1 MLCSSKTNNRPDK
14 ALKNH
19 LILLAYS
26 LVAVSVS
33 LISLFIYPEY
43 FMGLVLSTIFFIT
56 LCLILTIKTLNS
68 AEQAMSYGGFANEII
83 KNDFKIKRI
92 ENSSGEAVIENT
104 PASEL
109 FSHYPVLTFLEH
121 FLTED
126 INNKTAFQRI
136 KNACSNLTPE
146 KAIIS
151 LSLEKEDLSHF
162 SSEEWFEVGVKP
174 IYLKKADIFNGPF
187 SIKAIKKNAFLYW
200 SIKNVTARQNM
211 ENIFQ
216 AERRSLH
223 DFLDYLPIGLYICNQ
238 NGNIEYANH
247 ALAKFLGKKREEL
260 SGQDLSR
267 YITRNSEIPAHQ
279 SQWHG
284 IIYFNTPD
292 NESQETLLFQE
303 KYKDN
308 GEIKSRG
315 VVVNNIPGEQETKTA
330 ISAAQDKISWLFNYA
345 PVGILFLNSEGE
357 IQESNRKAEEFL
369 ASNNNI
375 SQETTPKNLLSFIL
389 SEDTEKLKEEIE
401 LIIKNQ
407 KENSSLDV
415 HLNNNE
421 EEKVAHLYIAPMR
434 KFYSNDINK
443 INGVVI
449 FMTDATK
456 QKSLEVQFAQAQK
469 MQAIGQ
475 LAGGVAHDFNN
486 LLTAMIGF
494 CDLLLQRHGVGDPS
508 FSDLIQIK
516 QNANR
521 AAGLVRQLL
530 AFSRK
535 QPLKPK
541 LIDVTENFMEL
552 SHMLKRILGEQIV
565 LKFHHG
571 TDLGYIRVDPVQFSQ
586 VIINLAVNAKDAMKG
601 NGTLSISTHIEAVT
615 EAFQFG
621 SDMVGP
627 GEFVVIDVTDTG
639 CGIPKENLTRIF
651 EPFFSTKQN
660 VVGSGTGLGLAM
672 VYGIVQQTKGFIK
685 VESTI
690 DVGTTFSIYLPRI
703 DSDTEEEENNQTQE
717 VITSKDGTP
726 ILTVQ
731 EKVQTPVSINEKL
744 IFGLNVS
751 STIDRKESYGK
762 EAEEI
767 RILFVEDED
776 SVRTFAI
783 RALKKKGYDVVGCNS
798 AENALEQL
806 EEDNNFDLLITDM
819 VMPGKSGAE
828 LAAIVKEKIPGIKVI
843 LASGYSEEI
852 AKRELSEQENFEFMA
867 KPFSLGDL
875 TAKVFDVLNK
885 GKPQ

>member
-1 MLCSSKTNNRPDK
+1 MLCSSRNNNRPDK
-14 ALKNH
+14 QLKSH
-19 LILLAYS
+19 LIFLAYS
-26 LVAVSVS
+26 LVAVSIS

-43 FMGLVLSTIFFIT
+43 FMALVLATLFFIT
-56 LCLILTIKTLNS
+56 VCLILTIRTLNS

-83 KNDFKIKRI
+83 KNDFKLKRI
-92 ENSSGEAVIENT
+92 ENSDGVAVLQNT
-104 PASEL
+104 PAAE
-109 FSHYPVLTFLEH
+109 FFQQFPVLTFLEH
-121 FLTED
+121 YLTD
-126 INNKTAFQRI
+126 DTNNKNAFQRI

-146 KAIIS
+146 KTVIS
-151 LSLEKEDLSHF
+151 LSLHDMESKIF
-162 SSEEWFEVGVKP
+162 GNEEWFEVGVRP

-187 SIKAIKKNAFLYW
+187 SIKAIKKDAFLYW

-211 ENIFQ
+211 EAIFQ
-216 AERRSLH
+216 EERRSLH
-223 DFLDYLPIGLYICNQ
+223 DFLDYLPIGLYICGQ
-238 NGNIEYANH
+238 NSQIEYVNH
-247 ALAKFLGKKREEL
+247 AFAKFLGQHREDLVGKKM
-260 SGQDLSR
+260 DDF
-267 YITRNSEIPAHQ
+267 ITRNSEIPSHHL
-279 SQWHG
+279 QWHG
-284 IIYFNTPD
+284 TVYFNTP
-292 NESQETLLFQE
+292 NNTTTETLLYQE
-303 KYKDN
+303 RYKDN
-308 GEIKSRG
+308 NNTPKSRG
-315 VVVNNIPGEQETKTA
+315 VVVNDIPTDQSLKTDLNTA
-330 ISAAQDKISWLFNYA
+330 FDKISWLFNFA
-345 PVGILFLNSEGE
+345 PVGIIFINNEGK
-357 IQESNRKAEEFL
+357 IKDCNAQASEFL
-369 ASNNNI
+369 IKNKDKSELINNNLFNYI
-375 SQETTPKNLLSFIL
+375 
-389 SEDTEKLKEEIE
+389 
-401 LIIKNQ
+401 Q
-407 KENSSLDV
+407 KEDESKLQKEINTIIGNRNGSARLDV
-415 HLNNNE
+415 HLQSGD
-421 EEKVAHLYIAPMR
+421 EEKVAQLYLSPMK
-434 KFYSNDINK
+434 KFYSNDISN
-443 INGVVI
+443 IDGVVI
-449 FMTDATK
+449 YMIDATK
-456 QKSLEVQFAQAQK
+456 QKSLEIQFAQAQK
-469 MQAIGQ
+469 MQAVGQ

-508 FSDLIQIK
+508 FADLIQIK

-541 LIDVTENFMEL
+541 LIDVTENFIEL

-571 TDLGYIRVDPVQFSQ
+571 TDLGFIRVDPVQFSQ

-601 NGTLSISTHIEAVT
+601 SGTLSITTHIEPLT
-615 EAFQFG
+615 EPFQFG
-621 SDMVGP
+621 SDLVQP

-685 VESTI
+685 VDSTVG
-690 DVGTTFSIYLPRI
+690 VGTTFSIYLPRI
-703 DSDTEEEENNQTQE
+703 DSDAEDNEGDNTAQE
-717 VITSKDGTP
+717 VVTNKDGTP

-731 EKVQTPVSINEKL
+731 EKIQAPVTINEKL

-751 STIDRKESYGK
+751 STIDRKENNGK
-762 EAEEI
+762 EAEEV

-783 RALKKKGYDVVGCNS
+783 RALKKKGYDVIGCNS

-806 EEDNNFDLLITDM
+806 EHDTNFDLLITDM
-819 VMPGKSGAE
+819 VMPGKTGAE
-828 LAAIVKEKIPGIKVI
+828 LAAIVKEKIPDIKVI

-852 AKRELSEQENFEFMA
+852 AKRELSESENFEFMA

-885 GKPQ
+885 RNK

>member
-1 MLCSSKTNNRPDK
+1 MLCNSKTNNRPDK
-14 ALKNH
+14 QLKNH
-19 LILLAYS
+19 LIWLAYS
-26 LVAVSVS
+26 LVAVSIS

-83 KNDFKIKRI
+83 KNDFKLKRI
-92 ENSSGEAVIENT
+92 ENSEGTAVLQNA
-104 PASEL
+104 PAED
-109 FSHYPVLTFLEH
+109 FFQQFPVLTFLEH
-121 FLTED
+121 YLTNTT
-126 INNKTAFQRI
+126 NNKNAFQRI
-136 KNACSNLTPE
+136 KNACNNLTPE
-146 KAIIS
+146 KATIS
-151 LSLEKEDLSHF
+151 LSLHDMESKIF
-162 SSEEWFEVGVKP
+162 GNEEWFEVGVKP

-211 ENIFQ
+211 ESIFQ
-216 AERRSLH
+216 EERRSLH

-238 NGNIEYANH
+238 DSKIEYVNH
-247 ALAKFLGKKREEL
+247 ALAKFLGYKKE
-260 SGQDLSR
+260 DLTGKDMDDF
-267 YITRNSEIPAHQ
+267 ITTNSEIPSHHEE
-279 SQWHG
+279 WHG
-284 IIYFNTPD
+284 KVYFNTPD
-292 NESQETLLFQE
+292 NTTTETLIFQE
-303 KYKDN
+303 RFKDSYN
-308 GEIKSRG
+308 EPKSRG
-315 VVVNNIPGEQETKTA
+315 VVVSDIPTDKSMKA
-330 ISAAQDKISWLFNYA
+330 DLNAAYDKISWLFNFA
-345 PVGILFLNSEGE
+345 PVGIIFIDNTGK
-357 IQESNRKAEEFL
+357 IQDCNAQACEFL
-369 ASNNNI
+369 TQTKDK
-375 SQETTPKNLLSFIL
+375 SQLQGSNLLGFI
-389 SEDTEKLKEEIE
+389 
-401 LIIKNQ
+401 Q
-407 KENSSLDV
+407 KEDENRLQKEIINIGNNRYNNAQLDV
-415 HLNNNE
+415 HLKNGE
-421 EEKVAHLYIAPMR
+421 EEKVAQLYLSPMR
-434 KFYSNDINK
+434 KFYSCDISN
-443 INGVVI
+443 IDGVVI
-449 FMTDATK
+449 YMIDATK
-456 QKSLEVQFAQAQK
+456 QKSLEIQFAQAQK
-469 MQAIGQ
+469 MQAVGQ

-508 FSDLIQIK
+508 FADLIQIK

-571 TDLGYIRVDPVQFSQ
+571 NDLGFIRVDPVQFSQ

-601 NGTLSISTHIEAVT
+601 NGTLTISTHIEPLT
-615 EAFQFG
+615 EPYQFG
-621 SDMVGP
+621 SDIVQP
-627 GEFVVIDVTDTG
+627 GEFVVISVTDTG

-672 VYGIVQQTKGFIK
+672 VYGIVQQTKGFLK
-685 VESTI
+685 VDSTVG
-690 DVGTTFSIYLPRI
+690 VGTTFSIYLPRI
-703 DSDTEEEENNQTQE
+703 DSDSEEIEDANATQE
-717 VITSKDGTP
+717 VVTNKDGTP

-731 EKVQTPVSINEKL
+731 EKIQAPVSINEKL

-751 STIDRKESYGK
+751 STIDRKETKGK
-762 EAEEI
+762 EAEEV

-783 RALKKKGYDVVGCNS
+783 RALKKKGYDVIGCNS

-806 EEDNNFDLLITDM
+806 EQDTNFDLLITDM
-819 VMPGKSGAE
+819 VMPGKTGAE
-828 LAAIVKEKIPGIKVI
+828 LAAIVKEKIPNIKVI

-852 AKRELSEQENFEFMA
+852 AKRELSESENFEFMA

-885 GKPQ
+885 RNK

>member
-14 ALKNH
+14 KLKSH

-26 LVAVSVS
+26 LVAVSIS
-33 LISLFIYPEY
+33 LISLFVYPEY
-43 FMGLVLSTIFFIT
+43 FMGLVLTTIFFII

-83 KNDFKIKRI
+83 KNDFKLKRI
-92 ENSSGEAVIENT
+92 ENSDGIAVLQNA
-104 PASEL
+104 PAEE
-109 FSHYPVLTFLEH
+109 FFQQFPVLTFLEH
-121 FLTED
+121 YLTD
-126 INNKTAFQRI
+126 NTNNKNAFQRI

-146 KAIIS
+146 KTVIS
-151 LSLEKEDLSHF
+151 LSLHDMESKIF
-162 SSEEWFEVGVKP
+162 GNEEWFEVGVSP

-187 SIKAIKKNAFLYW
+187 SIKAIKKDAFLYW

-211 ENIFQ
+211 ETVFQ
-216 AERRSLH
+216 EERRSLH

-238 NGNIEYANH
+238 ESKIEYANH
-247 ALAKFLGKKREEL
+247 ALAKFLGQKRE
-260 SGQDLSR
+260 DLTGKSMDDF
-267 YITRNSEIPAHQ
+267 ITHNSEIPSHHA
-279 SQWHG
+279 QWHG
-284 IIYFNTPD
+284 TVYFNTP
-292 NESQETLLFQE
+292 NHTTTETLLFQE
-303 KYKDN
+303 RYKDSN
-308 GEIKSRG
+308 NEPKSRG
-315 VVVNNIPGEQETKTA
+315 VVINDIPTDKTMKA
-330 ISAAQDKISWLFNYA
+330 ERDAAYDKISWLFNFA
-345 PVGILFLNSEGE
+345 PVGIIFLGNDGQ
-357 IQESNRKAEEFL
+357 IQDCNAQACEFL
-369 ASNNNI
+369 CKGQDK
-375 SQETTPKNLLSFIL
+375 SQLLFQNLFDFIPK
-389 SEDTEKLKEEIE
+389 EDEVRL
-401 LIIKNQ
+401 Q
-407 KENSSLDV
+407 KEILNIVNNQTSTARLDV
-415 HLNNNE
+415 HLKNAPD
-421 EEKVAHLYIAPMR
+421 EKVAQLYLAA
-434 KFYSNDINK
+434 KKKLYSNNQEQTDGI
-443 INGVVI
+443 II
-449 FMTDATK
+449 YLRDATK
-456 QKSLEVQFAQAQK
+456 QKSLEIQFAQAQK
-469 MQAIGQ
+469 MQAVGQ

-508 FSDLIQIK
+508 FADLIQIK

-552 SHMLKRILGEQIV
+552 SHMLKRILGEQID

-601 NGTLSISTHIEAVT
+601 SGTLSISTHIEPLT
-615 EAFQFG
+615 EPYQFG
-621 SDMVGP
+621 SDIVQP

-639 CGIPKENLTRIF
+639 CGISKENLTRIF

-685 VESTI
+685 VDSTVG
-690 DVGTTFSIYLPRI
+690 VGTTFSIYLPRI
-703 DSDTEEEENNQTQE
+703 DSDSEDVENENTAQE
-717 VITSKDGTP
+717 IVKSKDGTP

-731 EKVQTPVSINEKL
+731 EKIQSPVSINEKL

-751 STIDRKESYGK
+751 STIDRKETNGK
-762 EAEEI
+762 EAEEV

-783 RALKKKGYDVVGCNS
+783 RALKKKGYDVIGCNS

-806 EEDNNFDLLITDM
+806 EHDTNFDLLITDM
-819 VMPGKSGAE
+819 VMPGKTGAE
-828 LAAIVKEKIPGIKVI
+828 LAAIVKEKIPDIKVI

-852 AKRELSEQENFEFMA
+852 AKRELSESENFEFMA

-885 GKPQ
+885 KKK